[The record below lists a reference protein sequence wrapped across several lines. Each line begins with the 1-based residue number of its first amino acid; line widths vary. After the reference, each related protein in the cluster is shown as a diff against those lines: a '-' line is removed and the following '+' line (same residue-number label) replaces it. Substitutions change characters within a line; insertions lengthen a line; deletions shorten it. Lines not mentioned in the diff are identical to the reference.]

1 MVGAHVME
9 RTQGFLLAG
18 RVRHDQPAT
27 GFRTGLEPVLLA
39 ASIPARSG
47 EWVLEAGSGSGAAL
61 LCLAERVPGI
71 SGIGIERSVEM
82 VRLARDN
89 ALANRQAGL
98 GFVAADVAALP
109 LERMFDHAFANPP
122 YFLSPGTRP
131 SSPARDRAKHG
142 EPALLR
148 IWVSALAGRLRH
160 RGTLSI
166 VLPPAHLVACQ
177 EAMTGAGCAVA
188 SLFPLWRGL
197 FRDAGLVIVRGVRG
211 GRMPTTL
218 HAGLVLHQPDG
229 RFTPAADAVLS
240 GGMELH
246 AAAATQ
252 SA

>member
-1 MVGAHVME
+1 MVGVSVME

-18 RVRHDQPAT
+18 RVRHDQPAF

-39 ASIPARSG
+39 ASIPARAG

-71 SGIGIERSVEM
+71 CGVGIEQSVDM

-89 ALANRQAGL
+89 ARANGQSRLA
-98 GFVAADVAALP
+98 FVAADVAQLP
-109 LERMFDHAFANPP
+109 VGRVFDHAFANPP

-142 EPALLR
+142 DPVLLR
-148 IWVSALAGRLRH
+148 VWAAALAASLRH
-160 RGTLSI
+160 RGTVSFI
-166 VLPPAHLVACQ
+166 LPASQLPACMA
-177 EAMTGAGCAVA
+177 AMTEAGCAVA
-188 SLFPLWRGL
+188 SVFPFWRAAS
-197 FRDAGLVIVRGVRG
+197 REAGLVIVRGVRG
-211 GRMPTTL
+211 GRMPMTL
-218 HAGLVLHQPDG
+218 HPGLVLHQPDG

-246 AAAATQ
+246 AAAT
-252 SA
+252 SRSV